1 MFYKGDFKDN
11 EELVTALR
19 KGEERAYLHLLST
32 YHRPLFA
39 YAVSLINDRAL
50 AQDIVQNVFLRT
62 WQFRKKL
69 NPDFAIKSFL
79 YKSVY
84 NEFVNAYKKN
94 KTVTLL
100 EKKYIETLSDTAESM
115 DETRFE
121 RILEIVIVEIRNLP
135 PKCQK
140 VFTLSKQDGLTNRE
154 ISEYLDISVKTVEAQ
169 ITKAF
174 GILRKKLGDKVES
187 YLFLVFGNG
196 EVR

>member
-39 YAVSLINDRAL
+39 YAVSLMNDRAL

-174 GILRKKLGDKVES
+174 GILRKKLGDKVET
-187 YLFLVFGNG
+187 YLFLLFGNG

>member
-121 RILEIVIVEIRNLP
+121 RILEIVIVEIRKLP

-174 GILRKKLGDKVES
+174 GILRKKLGDKVET
-187 YLFLVFGNG
+187 YLFLLFGNG